1 MTRLL
6 VSVRSADEARAA
18 LSGGADVIDV
28 KEPTRGSLGAAA
40 HETIGEV
47 LAAIDGAR
55 PVSAALG
62 ELLDHKIETR
72 LAIPSGLTFVKFGL
86 AGCANAT
93 DWRTR
98 LRFRA
103 EALPDATSLVAVIYA
118 DHHAAEAPT
127 SAEVLDAAAEWQCD
141 TILVDT
147 WNKSGG
153 GLFEVWTFNQIAR
166 LVERVHATGKK
177 VALAGSLT
185 RNDVARVLCL
195 EPDYVA
201 VRGAACEA
209 GRTSAVSAERVQALA
224 DRIHAPLAASLATR
238 SPAGRG

>member
-6 VSVRSADEARAA
+6 VSVRNADEARAA
-18 LSGGADVIDV
+18 LAGGADVIDV
-28 KEPTRGSLGAAA
+28 KEPTRGSLGAATNDTMA
-40 HETIGEV
+40 EV
-47 LAAIDGAR
+47 LAEVNDVR

-62 ELLDHKIETR
+62 ELLDHTIETH

-86 AGCANAT
+86 AGCANVA
-93 DWRTR
+93 DWRAR

-127 SAEVLDAAAEWQCD
+127 SEEILDAAVEWQCD

-147 WNKSGG
+147 WNKADGS
-153 GLFEVWTFNQIAR
+153 LLAIWSFDQIAR
-166 LVERVHATGKK
+166 LIERVHATGKK

-209 GRTSAVSAERVQALA
+209 GRTSAISTERVQALA
-224 DRIHAPLAASLATR
+224 DRIHFPLAASLATR